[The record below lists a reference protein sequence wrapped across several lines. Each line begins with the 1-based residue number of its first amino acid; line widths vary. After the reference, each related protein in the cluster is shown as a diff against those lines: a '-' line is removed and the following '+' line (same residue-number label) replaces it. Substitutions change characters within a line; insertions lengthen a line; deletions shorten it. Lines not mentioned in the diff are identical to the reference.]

1 MAIIFHLITKLE
13 MKNLLL
19 KKTFLTVFIPTLS
32 FLLVLTGSLSF
43 YVYQQEK
50 ARILDSTKT
59 TYSEHLFQQSE
70 LIRAMF
76 ASTIKDL
83 NYLAIN
89 TSFLDYLNISNEQ
102 TQKDLL
108 NTMHPLAQ
116 QNWNYRQ
123 VRFLDWK
130 GMEKIRFNWHLD
142 SLHLAGAD
150 QLQDKSDRYYFLR
163 SRQLK
168 KGQVYV
174 SPVDLN
180 VEHGKIEV
188 PHQAVIRFCKP
199 IYQSDNHPVG
209 ILVIN
214 QYLNSLFQWLL
225 NRNTKLEGNILLLNQ
240 EGYWLASNDEHIP
253 FGFMFKEHQNEKF
266 STFYPL
272 AWKQLQNNAQGE
284 VLSNDRLIV
293 FRKFS
298 LGFDLK
304 NNKLFQED
312 ELAGS
317 PESQWLLVANI
328 PTTKIHALQEM
339 NRLFRLS
346 LLLSILILFCIAYII
361 SWLIYREKEIIKELN
376 VLNKTLEQRVTE
388 RTTELQKSNTELKAV
403 NEELE
408 AFTYSVSH
416 DLRAP
421 LRHISGFADLLVKK
435 NLADLTGQGPVYLNY
450 IKQSTQEM
458 NQLILDLLN
467 FSRIIRSDL
476 NCTKIDM
483 SKLVKEVQ
491 AVTEESFPNQKID
504 WTISALPEVYGDR
517 NLLRQVWINLLS
529 NAVKYSSNQKISKI
543 EISHQQQKKQFIFQ
557 VKDNGVGFDE
567 TYSHKLFK
575 TFQRLHSSEDYEGT
589 GIGLAIVRK
598 IIIRHHGEIW
608 AKSQAGQ
615 GATFYFSIPITTNKK
630 NS

>member
-1 MAIIFHLITKLE
+1 MKL
-13 MKNLLL
+13 LFR
-19 KKTFLTVFIPTLS
+19 KTFLAVFIPIFS
-32 FLLVLTGSLSF
+32 FLLILIGSLSF
-43 YVYQQEK
+43 YVYKKEK
-50 ARILDSTKT
+50 SRILDSTKI

-83 NYLAIN
+83 NYLALN
-89 TSFLDYLNISNEQ
+89 ASFLDYLDTSDPQ
-102 TQKDLL
+102 AQKDLL
-108 NTMHPLAQ
+108 NTMQPLAQ

-123 VRFLDWK
+123 VRFLDWE

-142 SLHLAGAD
+142 SLHLVSAD
-150 QLQDKSDRYYFLR
+150 QLQNKSDRYYFQR
-163 SRQLK
+163 SKQLK

-180 VEHGKIEV
+180 IEHGKIEI

-199 IYQSDNHPVG
+199 IYQSDDHPVG

-214 QYLNSLFQWLL
+214 QYLNSLFEWLL
-225 NRNTKLEGNILLLNQ
+225 KRNTNLEGDIILLNQ
-240 EGYWLASNDEHIP
+240 EGYWLTSSDKHIP
-253 FGFMFKEHQNEKF
+253 FGFMFKKHRNEKF
-266 STFYPL
+266 STFYPS
-272 AWKQLQNNAQGE
+272 AWEKLQNNTQGE
-284 VLSNDRLIV
+284 VLNNDRLIV

-328 PTTKIHALQEM
+328 PNSKIQALQQM

-346 LLLSILILFCIAYII
+346 LLLSIFILFCIAYII
-361 SWLIYREKEIIKELN
+361 SWLIHREKEIIKELN
-376 VLNKTLEQRVTE
+376 VLNKTLEQKVNE
-388 RTTELQKSNTELKAV
+388 RTTELQKSNLELKAL

-421 LRHISGFADLLVKK
+421 LRHISGFADLLIKK
-435 NLADLTGQGPVYLNY
+435 NQADLTGQGPVYLNF

-458 NQLILDLLN
+458 NQLIQDLLN

-476 NCTKIDM
+476 NRTKVNM
-483 SKLVKEVQ
+483 TKLVSEVQ
-491 AVTEESFPNQKID
+491 TITAESFPNQKIE
-504 WTISALPEVYGDR
+504 WSTPSLPDVYADH
-517 NLLRQVWINLLS
+517 NLLKQVWINLLS
-529 NAVKYSSNQKISKI
+529 NAVKYSSNQEVSKV
-543 EISHQQQKKQFIFQ
+543 EISYQQKKKQFIFQ

-567 TYSHKLFK
+567 AYSHKLFK

-598 IIIRHHGEIW
+598 IIVRHHGEIW
-608 AKSQAGQ
+608 AKSQAGE
-615 GATFYFSIPITTNKK
+615 GATFYFSLPKTNNK
-630 NS
+630 